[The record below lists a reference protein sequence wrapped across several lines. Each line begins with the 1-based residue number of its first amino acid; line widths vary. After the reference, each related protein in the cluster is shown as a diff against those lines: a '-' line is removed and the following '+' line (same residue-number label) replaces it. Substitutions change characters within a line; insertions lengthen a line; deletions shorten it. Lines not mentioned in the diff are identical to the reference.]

1 MPSGPAL
8 DCTSSSGGER
18 AQPRILIVEDE
29 FVVACD
35 LCDTLEDLGYA
46 VVDVVASGEEA
57 IARARSARPSA
68 ILMDIRL
75 AGEMDGIQ
83 AAARIRSEQDVPI
96 VFLSAHSSEDTLRR
110 ATATDPFG
118 YLVKPFKAPELRCA
132 IQVALNKHEHTTR
145 LATANRELEAF
156 SHSVAHDL
164 CVPLRSIQGFSEIL
178 IRDHEDALG
187 AEGVDHLTTMHHAA
201 HRMRRLIDDLMRLSR
216 TNRAELHRA
225 PVDLA
230 VLARAS
236 LARLAAAEPARRVAV
251 EVADAIVVLGD
262 EALLAIALDNLL
274 GNAWK
279 FTSKRAQA
287 TIQVGTARRGG
298 AEVCFVRDDGVGFDL
313 ARAGKLFSAFQ
324 RFHSSAEF
332 DGTGLGLAIVH
343 RVIQRHGGRI
353 WAETAVDAGAAFYF
367 ALSP

>member
-1 MPSGPAL
+1 MPSASAFDLG
-8 DCTSSSGGER
+8 SSSGGER

-57 IARARSARPSA
+57 IARARSAHPSA

-83 AAARIRSEQDVPI
+83 AAARIRSEQDIPI
-96 VFLSAHSSEDTLRR
+96 VFLSAHSSEDTLQR

-132 IQVALNKHEHTTR
+132 IQVALRKHERTAR
-145 LATANRELEAF
+145 LETANRELEAF

-164 CVPLRSIQGFSEIL
+164 RAPLRGIQGFSEIL
-178 IRDHEDALG
+178 IQDHGAALG
-187 AEGVDHLTTMHHAA
+187 PEGVDHLTTMQRAA
-201 HRMRRLIDDLMRLSR
+201 VRMRHLLDDLMRLSR
-216 TNRAELHRA
+216 ISRAELHRA

-230 VLARAS
+230 SLARAS
-236 LARLAAAEPARRVAV
+236 LARLQAADPARRVAIDV
-251 EVADAIVVLGD
+251 DDAIVVLGD
-262 EALLAIALDNLL
+262 EALLGIALDNLL

-279 FTSKRAQA
+279 FTAKRDRA
-287 TIQVGTARRGG
+287 TIEVGTVRRDG
-298 AEVCFVRDDGVGFDL
+298 AEVCFVRDDGAGFDPQH
-313 ARAGKLFSAFQ
+313 AGKLFSAFQ
-324 RFHSSAEF
+324 RLHSADEF
-332 DGTGLGLAIVH
+332 DGTGLGLTIVH
-343 RVIQRHGGRI
+343 RIIQRHGGRI
-353 WAETAVDAGAAFYF
+353 WAEAAVDGGAAFYF
-367 ALSP
+367 AL